1 MKRYLALSVASLS
14 LAWAPA
20 CDKKTEPAAG
30 EQPAAETAKAEE
42 PKTEAPKT
50 EEPAGGEAKAEEPK
64 AEEPKTEEPKAEEP
78 KAEEVKDHI
87 KATIDHHDTSKGLVT
102 VEFGDFKVVK
112 AHVDLEN
119 LEKAMA
125 VVEFDI
131 ASLKSGI
138 DKRDEHLK
146 SPDFFDVAQ
155 FAKGT
160 FTVSKLEKTE
170 EADMYKAT
178 AEVDIHGVKK
188 EIPVSFKVVEKKE
201 DGAIVVEAEAKD
213 LARADWGVGGAP
225 EQVNA
230 APTFGVALRLTLKTT
245 EEAPAADAPA
255 ADAPAADAPAADAPA
270 ADAPAAE

>member
-20 CDKKTEPAAG
+20 CDKKTEPAA

-42 PKTEAPKT
+42 PKAD
-50 EEPAGGEAKAEEPK
+50 EPAGGEAKAEEPK
-64 AEEPKTEEPKAEEP
+64 AEEPKAEEPKAEEP
-78 KAEEVKDHI
+78 KAEEPKAEEPKAEEPKDHI

-170 EADMYKAT
+170 EADVYKAS
-178 AEVDIHGVKK
+178 AEVDIHGMKK
-188 EIPVSFKVVEKKE
+188 EIPVSFKVVEKKD
-201 DGAIVVEAEAKD
+201 DGTIVVEAEAKD
-213 LARADWGVGGAP
+213 LARADWGVGAEPEKAGA
-225 EQVNA
+225 A
-230 APTFGVALRLTLKTT
+230 ATFAVSMRLTLKTT

-255 ADAPAADAPAADAPA
+255 A
-270 ADAPAAE
+270 E